1 MAASRLRRILTS
13 LGVAVMVGLREST
26 GLAPPPPK
34 LVTEE
39 VEWLSPEPEQDD
51 GLDGLLGSPG
61 PYEPLPPSPVRA
73 ARPSRNLRHLQGPTP
88 AGVWIFACAMLLLPG
103 GVWSLLALFSP
114 QLLEAAG
121 IHGFSLAILVLTA
134 IGNLSGVCLILRR
147 SRFAPAF
154 FTLYPAV
161 LLLLNFLVP
170 DILAAAN
177 KRLAALGA
185 SPDLRPGDLVAVL
198 VAGTVL
204 VVTVGLYWSRSKRV
218 EAVFG
223 TRGLGVLREAL
234 NG

>member
-13 LGVAVMVGLREST
+13 LGVAAMVGLREST

-39 VEWLSPEPEQDD
+39 IEWLSPEPEQDP
-51 GLDGLLGSPG
+51 GLDGLLGSPD
-61 PYEPLPPSPVRA
+61 PVEPPSPVRT
-73 ARPSRNLRHLQGPTP
+73 ARPSRNLRHVQGPTP
-88 AGVWIFACAMLLLPG
+88 AGAWILACAILLIPG
-103 GVWSLLALFSP
+103 GVCSLLALFFP
-114 QLLEAAG
+114 HLREAAG

-134 IGNLSGVCLILRR
+134 IGNLSGVCLILGR

-154 FTLYPAV
+154 LTAYPSL
-161 LLLLNFLVP
+161 LLLLNLLLP
-170 DILAAAN
+170 DLLTAAN

-185 SPDLRPGDLVAVL
+185 SPDLRPVDLMAVI

-204 VVTVGLYWSRSKRV
+204 VATVGLYWSRSKRV

-223 TRGLGVLREAL
+223 TRGLGVFREAL

>member
-1 MAASRLRRILTS
+1 MTSRLRRILTS

-39 VEWLSPEPEQDD
+39 VEWLSPEPEQND
-51 GLDGLLGSPG
+51 GLDGLLGSPD
-61 PYEPLPPSPVRA
+61 PCEPPPRSPVRA
-73 ARPSRNLRHLQGPTP
+73 ARPSRNLRHVQGPTP
-88 AGVWIFACAMLLLPG
+88 AGVWILACAILLIPG
-103 GVWSLLALFSP
+103 GVCSLLALFFP
-114 QLLEAAG
+114 QLREAAG

-134 IGNLSGVCLILRR
+134 IGNLGGVCLILGR

-154 FTLYPAV
+154 FTVYPSV
-161 LLLLNFLVP
+161 LLLLNLLLP
-170 DILAAAN
+170 DLLAAAN

-185 SPDLRPGDLVAVL
+185 SPDLRPDDLVAVV
-198 VAGTVL
+198 VAGTIL
-204 VVTVGLYWSRSKRV
+204 VVTVGLYWSRSRRV

-223 TRGLGVLREAL
+223 TRGLGLLRGAL